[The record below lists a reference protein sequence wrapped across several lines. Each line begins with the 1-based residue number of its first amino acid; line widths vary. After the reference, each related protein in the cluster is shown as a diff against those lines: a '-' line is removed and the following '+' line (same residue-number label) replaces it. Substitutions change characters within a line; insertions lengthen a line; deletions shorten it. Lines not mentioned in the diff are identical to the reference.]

1 MLRGLKDS
9 AANVGAI
16 NRTSSFEEWAT
27 GYQLTEPFRKRESF
41 HLQPG
46 EWVEVVA
53 INRSTGYTGT
63 SRVQLK
69 SVGDAGSTG
78 LSVTLEPIV
87 MRPPNLKV
95 WAERMYNVEQGLQAG
110 ESRSGQIVSAEG
122 ASLLSDQSVRV
133 FTEWLDHDG
142 SPLPEGLS
150 AVDGAQYGL
159 TGRLAKV
166 VAPNVVATT
175 SSSNIAAFP
184 IAPGRQTQILQWKDT
199 QALAEHYYIQVIGQ
213 AKNQECAQCASF
225 DKSGADAGADA
236 PLDTRPQYITPF
248 LVPQYDEQKGWLAYR
263 EYRRLLKAGQEASAG
278 GTPVDTA
285 APNRPLPSYAWT
297 YRPEYQFSRFSLEI
311 DAIKRV
317 KITDP
322 LTGSEE
328 KEDILNATSPVIT
341 SSDDL
346 IEVLYSL
353 IGPEFGRIAPIDGG
367 QDLVLALGEHET
379 RVTMG
384 EDQTLRIDNIEHLAS
399 LDPEDFLTMRLY
411 LNQDAGNVLWEYAF
425 EHLVLG
431 TQLAEYDASSGE
443 TLYVSADDP
452 RVPLEA
458 VLVGYAGRTDKTP
471 IKVRWKATGG
481 ATLTQEYAIDQT
493 YGIFANEITLPP
505 NRGAVSNVSV
515 ELLDAGGATATLP
528 PIEVVAGEPTTIEVD
543 QPNLIVS
550 AAEANDTT
558 LNILVKDKHGN
569 PVAADT
575 GVSFF
580 VADSLHV
587 VSTTG
592 ATDDAGRASLTFRG
606 GSIAEMASI
615 RINAGQVSTTV
626 PVEVKPLKI
635 EFVDAEATLFAGAT
649 ESFTVRVTNHLD
661 QPVNGVTVALGS
673 SYGFLS
679 QTEVTTNASGEA
691 SATITAPGSD
701 GSGELTAQAGR
712 SPWQVQP
719 FEVVYPQQELRD
731 LEVDHA
737 MMVGDTSTAG
747 VIDHVRYDSTAI
759 ALPFKTS
766 ATIKALGQ
774 PGDAVT
780 VKIGDFRDPN
790 LAPLAA
796 YYLNELDGQLVLDET
811 GRYPLSA
818 QFVTQAR
825 GTPMGG
831 GRSLRF
837 SSVNQTIDGEVPS
850 VLWADSAP
858 ALKRLNSIGFSIDLK
873 PTERDSTMVSGSVV
887 DLGNGAQTLQLQ
899 SDGTLVYRVRTDT
912 GNYIVRSAP
921 VGVNQWHRVAARYHN
936 GQAELWVDGI
946 LTQMPASGVLTY
958 SDSGRTLEVGKGFE
972 GQLNSL
978 KWFDWSSAPVMTF
991 ADGSTQTT
999 VTVGPDSFTDLTLQS
1014 TGVMGA
1020 GNSLL
1025 TTMRVAIHTDQVRQ
1039 YASLVS
1045 QAGFAVLAGQYAD
1058 TLDPNAPPINVAGLT
1073 PTYSMLGVAQ
1083 YVPQRPVQIP
1093 FISQAHAADGESN
1106 FVLGL
1111 ISWILPIEDFG
1122 IVIVQLGYLVS
1133 DPEKFDGLEF
1143 SIAAVNVITIFPPA
1157 KPLKI
1162 ITTPLRAL
1170 LRKLNDVNPKFAK
1183 YFAGYLGK
1191 VVQRS
1196 RTGDF
1201 SLLWNSLPFLALAVE
1216 LYEDEDSRKGL
1227 EFMFSTI
1234 NSADDVVS
1242 WVDYLALPADGWEG
1256 EGEPPTAPAFNDAA
1270 PTTALHQLP
1279 LSWLMPQAHAGLVS
1293 KAVNRVNQI
1302 VLGRVLLGL
1311 ISRVTKQEAE
1321 NIPDALRVVR
1331 SQMKDI
1337 SAKDFRQAVFSTDM
1351 MKSSAWMM
1359 THGGSRALR
1368 NFVRGKTNM
1377 RYQPI
1382 TVMAIVA
1389 YLGWESGCG
1398 VALEAEAKSAGTTDT
1413 SSTPLPS
1420 EQMKCNGIG
1429 LNEQVRRQVGF
1440 KLAKV
1445 FADSFDKKLS
1455 DVPSGVDAQSGHGA
1469 LFHLGETAYHQ
1480 LKHRYAGGLPI
1491 KALERVRWV
1500 GVFEATDQIEAAT
1513 KEQASLSCP
1522 ANCVTKIQRDID
1534 IVLGVDETNSPEHW
1548 IEIKSLR
1555 SKVQKKADAKG
1566 PDRYKTMYPN
1576 KPLTRWAVNKKSDTY
1591 SNLHKQFSVD
1601 IAATNATFAWLPLK
1615 QSGLKAYSSKV
1626 PVLTMQWRLQSFEVD
1641 KPDLKIFES
1650 SPFLGKKGKKD
1661 SLLDL
1666 MAEGPSAEAG
1676 TNTSIVNA
1684 TFAWPGSVQDRIK
1697 LVTVTSL
1704 FSQLATSKVSDLFNF
1719 LKPTPLEVSAEP

>member
-1 MLRGLKDS
+1 M
-9 AANVGAI
+9 
-16 NRTSSFEEWAT
+16 
-27 GYQLTEPFRKRESF
+27 
-41 HLQPG
+41 
-46 EWVEVVA
+46 
-53 INRSTGYTGT
+53 
-63 SRVQLK
+63 
-69 SVGDAGSTG
+69 
-78 LSVTLEPIV
+78 
-87 MRPPNLKV
+87 
-95 WAERMYNVEQGLQAG
+95 
-110 ESRSGQIVSAEG
+110 
-122 ASLLSDQSVRV
+122 RV

-199 QALAEHYYIQVIGQ
+199 QAMAEHYYIQVIGQ

-297 YRPEYQFSRFSLEI
+297 YRPEYQFSRFSLEV
-311 DAIKRV
+311 DAINRV
-317 KITDP
+317 KIIDP
-322 LTGSEE
+322 LTGNEQ
-328 KEDILNATSPVIT
+328 KDNILDATSPVIT
-341 SSDDL
+341 SSDKL

-379 RVTMG
+379 RVTKG

-431 TQLAEYDASSGE
+431 TQLAAYDASSGE

-481 ATLTQEYAIDQT
+481 ATLTQEYAIDHT

-505 NRGAVSNVSV
+505 NRGAISNVSV

-528 PIEVVAGEPTTIEVD
+528 PIEVLAGEPTTIEVD

-592 ATDDAGRASLTFRG
+592 ATDDAGKASLTFRG

-615 RINAGQVSTTV
+615 KINAGQVSTTV

-649 ESFTVRVTNHLD
+649 ESFTVRVTNYLD

-850 VLWADSAP
+850 VLWTDSAP

-873 PTERDSTMVSGSVV
+873 PTERDSAMVSGTVV

-936 GQAELWVDGI
+936 GQAELWVDGT

-999 VTVGPDSFTDLTLQS
+999 VTVGPDNFTDLTLQS
-1014 TGVMGA
+1014 TGAMGA

-1025 TTMRVAIHTDQVRQ
+1025 TTMRVAVHTDQVRQ

-1083 YVPQRPVQIP
+1083 YVPPRPVQIP

-1106 FVLGL
+1106 FALGL

-1157 KPLKI
+1157 KPLKV

-1196 RTGDF
+1196 KTGDF

-1279 LSWLMPQAHAGLVS
+1279 LSWLMPQAHA
-1293 KAVNRVNQI
+1293 APIQATRVAAG
-1302 VLGRVLLGL
+1302 VLGKMLTDISKSVLPEAIKDLPAGL
-1311 ISRVTKQEAE
+1311 KMIKSG
-1321 NIPDALRVVR
+1321 
-1331 SQMKDI
+1331 MKDTNFPELR
-1337 SAKDFRQAVFSTDM
+1337 AKVFNSNVLKSTLAIQAQAGT
-1351 MKSSAWMM
+1351 
-1359 THGGSRALR
+1359 RALR
-1368 NFVRGKTNM
+1368 NFILGKSNA
-1377 RYQPI
+1377 RYNPFVI
-1382 TVMAIVA
+1382 MSVFA
-1389 YLGWESGCG
+1389 YLGWESSCGVLLEREKLPKSPDVGPTPPDSSVLTSEEMGCG
-1398 VALEAEAKSAGTTDT
+1398 AKGFENPRIREQIALKTA
-1413 SSTPLPS
+1413 
-1420 EQMKCNGIG
+1420 
-1429 LNEQVRRQVGF
+1429 V
-1440 KLAKV
+1440 V
-1445 FADSFDKKLS
+1445 FADSANQDLTEEPAS
-1455 DVPSGVDAQSGHGA
+1455 NSLRGVGGYGHGE
-1469 LFHLGETAYHQ
+1469 LFHLVQIAERQ
-1480 LKHRYAGGLPI
+1480 LLHRAGVGQPI
-1491 KALERVRWV
+1491 KDIERLRRV
-1500 GVFEATDQIEAAT
+1500 GVFVSKLDIPPLDEELACGKGLGCLT
-1513 KEQASLSCP
+1513 KRE
-1522 ANCVTKIQRDID
+1522 RRID
-1534 IVLGVDETNSPEHW
+1534 IILDGGQGKETWLELKSWSAAGLSDAERGELLTAKRSPL
-1548 IEIKSLR
+1548 KSWSGL
-1555 SKVQKKADAKG
+1555 SAKG
-1566 PDRYKTMYPN
+1566 ST
-1576 KPLTRWAVNKKSDTY
+1576 A
-1591 SNLHKQFSVD
+1591 LHRQFSLDRGAQNFEV
-1601 IAATNATFAWLPLK
+1601 AWLTK
-1615 QSGLKAYSSKV
+1615 QESGLKEFTARSSPKEFYWYFQAFDV
-1626 PVLTMQWRLQSFEVD
+1626 TNKKTKKREVSPLLGDYQTKGTLRYFLSSAPLRRSTGPIKEAAAATFPEKPEVANRAKLKTPVVLLEELAKTGFGELIEGL
-1641 KPDLKIFES
+1641 DLK
-1650 SPFLGKKGKKD
+1650 
-1661 SLLDL
+1661 
-1666 MAEGPSAEAG
+1666 AG
-1676 TNTSIVNA
+1676 YEY
-1684 TFAWPGSVQDRIK
+1684 
-1697 LVTVTSL
+1697 
-1704 FSQLATSKVSDLFNF
+1704 
-1719 LKPTPLEVSAEP
+1719 LED